1 MNRTRALSVVLGL
14 VLVCTV
20 VLAIA
25 PLAGADGVVSTVEE
39 LNGLS
44 ARCPDFTIRCSS
56 DRGCDEYC
64 GTPGWGD
71 CIGGCCAC
79 LG

>member
-1 MNRTRALSVVLGL
+1 MARDRSLSIVIGVL
-14 VLVCTV
+14 LVCTV
-20 VLAIA
+20 ALAAA
-25 PLAGADGVVSTVEE
+25 PLVGADVPEDLT
-39 LNGLS
+39 GLS

-56 DRGCDEYC
+56 DRGCDDYC

>member
-1 MNRTRALSVVLGL
+1 MVKNRALSIVLGV

-20 VLAIA
+20 VLAVA
-25 PLAGADGVVSTVEE
+25 PLGADAVYPTAEE
-39 LNGLS
+39 LRGLS
-44 ARCPDFTIRCSS
+44 GRCPDFTIRCSS